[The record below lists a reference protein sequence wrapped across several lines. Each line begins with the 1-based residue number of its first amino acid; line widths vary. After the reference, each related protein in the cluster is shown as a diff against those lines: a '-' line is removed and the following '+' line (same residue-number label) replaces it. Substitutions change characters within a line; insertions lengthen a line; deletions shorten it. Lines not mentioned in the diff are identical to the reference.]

1 MSSVVCTL
9 FEKDYHHGLA
19 VLVNSLVRN
28 GFEGTVVA
36 GYRGPLP
43 PWAAGV
49 ASVAGTGQKERRVLQ
64 VATGVTVEFRA
75 LETRA
80 HFTNYKP
87 DFMLQ
92 ILGDPG
98 LKPDLLFYL
107 DPDIVLAV
115 PWRFLREWASCGI
128 ALCEDVNSPLMSE
141 HPRRVGWRRFFAQHG
156 VDLEFRHR
164 EYVNG
169 GCVGLSSADR
179 PFLEMWRQLLGL
191 VTDTVGGATAAK
203 VEGGGV
209 FVDKG
214 FASCF
219 DCSDQ
224 DALNAAI
231 EACPDR
237 RYSIL
242 PRSAMGF
249 ESGALV
255 LPHAIGG
262 LKPWRRRYLRD
273 ALLGR
278 IPGPA
283 DKAYWRYADA
293 PIRSMSGPRRRLRAG
308 AQRIAS
314 AVGRVYRRA

>member
-9 FEKDYHHGLA
+9 FERDYHHGLA

-28 GFEGTVVA
+28 GFAGTVVA

-43 PWAAGV
+43 PWASGAAPVPGGRASGRRILQISGAV
-49 ASVAGTGQKERRVLQ
+49 AIHFWRLDTP
-64 VATGVTVEFRA
+64 
-75 LETRA
+75 A
-80 HFTNYKP
+80 HFTNFKP

-92 ILGDPG
+92 VLDDPEISAD
-98 LKPDLLFYL
+98 PLFYL
-107 DPDIVLAV
+107 DPDIVLV
-115 PWRFLREWASCGI
+115 TPWQYLQEWSSCGV

-141 HPRRVGWRRFFAQHG
+141 HPRRVGWRRHFAQQG
-156 VDLEFRHR
+156 IALQYRHH

-169 GCVGLSSADR
+169 GCVAVRPSAR
-179 PFLEMWRQLLGL
+179 AFLECWRRLLGF
-191 VTDTVGGATAAK
+191 VTEAVGGPGAAK
-203 VEGGGV
+203 IEGGV
-209 FVDKG
+209 RLLDKG

-231 EACPDR
+231 EACPDH

-249 ESGALV
+249 EPGELV

-278 IPGPA
+278 VPGAA
-283 DKAYWRYADA
+283 DKAYWQFADA
-293 PIRSMSGPRRRLRAG
+293 PIRSMSRTRRRLRAG
-308 AQRIAS
+308 AQLIAS
-314 AVGRVYRRA
+314 AIGRVYRRT